1 MLALVFAGIA
11 KRSGAAASEG
21 LEQRLQIVETGAA
34 GDFAAVGEGVA
45 GGEVQQRLVDFFEA
59 PMSLERE
66 QAAVAGRL
74 ERAEVGGPIDFT
86 ETDGRAGGDVRGAG
100 RVGRV
105 ADGVFDVEMEEA
117 GGEADEVGGRGGSG
131 AGDVGGA
138 RLCVVDVRLLEQ
150 PREAAAEYAR
160 FRNTAGSRPATRLV
174 QLATNQTWDR
184 PTRAPALAPWLYWPT
199 ATPSRAAK
207 PAAPARL
214 RRRETPAQTK
224 PRWCPAPREQRRSC
238 FGLGL
243 FGCCL
248 LDWFLLFNR
257 FCIWV

>member
-1 MLALVFAGIA
+1 MSQSLNLDLGNVDVKQQGLRQVLALVFAGIA

-45 GGEVQQRLVDFFEA
+45 GGEVEELLVDFFEA

-117 GGEADEVGGRGGSG
+117 GSG
-131 AGDVGGA
+131 LVLR
-138 RLCVVDVRLLEQ
+138 RLSTHH
-150 PREAAAEYAR
+150 AK
-160 FRNTAGSRPATRLV
+160 
-174 QLATNQTWDR
+174 
-184 PTRAPALAPWLYWPT
+184 RAPKTGHAL
-199 ATPSRAAK
+199 
-207 PAAPARL
+207 
-214 RRRETPAQTK
+214 
-224 PRWCPAPREQRRSC
+224 
-238 FGLGL
+238 
-243 FGCCL
+243 L
-248 LDWFLLFNR
+248 LLAFS
-257 FCIWV
+257 FCQHHRMNV